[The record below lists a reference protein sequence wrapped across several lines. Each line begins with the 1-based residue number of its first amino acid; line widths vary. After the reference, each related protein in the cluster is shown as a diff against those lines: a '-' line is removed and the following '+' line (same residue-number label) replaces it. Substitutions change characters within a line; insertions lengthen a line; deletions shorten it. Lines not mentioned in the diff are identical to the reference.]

1 MHSLR
6 NKLKDIF
13 VIICVTIFLLFV
25 SNILLVIF
33 SPVVFNQK
41 YFSRTVMGFLDPCY
55 QTFYHDTHDGKFDN
69 WVAVLGDSNAAGAG
83 DEFIEGKE
91 EYGIFHKLRKRT
103 NNNYLVFARY
113 GYGNLRAVKEMKLC
127 VGLINQTPFL
137 PIIDDPKE
145 IIFLFY
151 EGNDLDNNWA
161 HLSFKK
167 TESLKKFMESE
178 FHDLWKRRIRFYLP
192 LFDILRHSPSLF
204 ISSLK
209 RFSHYAIGEKNYN
222 RISNVLKSQDASIM
236 RRKKWKKNHVKF
248 LKTKNFFPIRPQS
261 AAMELK
267 DDIHKALDVTLSAI
281 SDLKNNFD
289 SAKIT
294 IIYLPSVV
302 TSYNWEEPIS
312 IHIYQS
318 KGELLITNSENKKRS
333 LFIRNSIR
341 EFAKLKNLIFLD
353 MTDVIK
359 RAGEGNFIH
368 GPLDYNHLNYKG
380 YKLILDNL

>member
-1 MHSLR
+1 
-6 NKLKDIF
+6 
-13 VIICVTIFLLFV
+13 
-25 SNILLVIF
+25 
-33 SPVVFNQK
+33 
-41 YFSRTVMGFLDPCY
+41 MGFLDPCY
-55 QTFYHDTHDGKFDN
+55 QTFYHNTHDGKFKD
-69 WVAVLGDSNAAGAG
+69 WIAVLGDSNAAGAG

-103 NNNYLVFARY
+103 NDNYLVFARY

-167 TESLKKFMESE
+167 TKSLKKFMESE

-222 RISNVLKSQDASIM
+222 RISNVLKSQGSSIM
-236 RRKKWKKNHVKF
+236 SRKKWKKNHVKF

-267 DDIHKALDVTLSAI
+267 DDIDKALDVTFAAI

-289 SAKIT
+289 SMKIT

-318 KGELLITNSENKKRS
+318 KGELLITNVENKIRS

-341 EFAKLKNLIFLD
+341 DFAKLKNLIFLD

-359 RAGEGNFIH
+359 KAGEGNFIH

-380 YKLILDNL
+380 YKLVLENL

>member
-6 NKLKDIF
+6 AKLKEF
-13 VIICVTIFLLFV
+13 FIISCVTIFLLFI
-25 SNILLVIF
+25 SNILLIIF

-55 QTFYHDTHDGKFDN
+55 QTFYHNTHDGKFKD
-69 WVAVLGDSNAAGAG
+69 WIAVLGDSNAAGAG

-103 NNNYLVFARY
+103 NDNYLVFARY

-167 TESLKKFMESE
+167 TKSLKKFMESE

-222 RISNVLKSQDASIM
+222 RISNVLKSQGSSIM
-236 RRKKWKKNHVKF
+236 SRKKWKKNHVKF

-267 DDIHKALDVTLSAI
+267 DDIDKALDVTFAAI

-289 SAKIT
+289 SMKIT

-318 KGELLITNSENKKRS
+318 KGELLITNVENKIRS

-341 EFAKLKNLIFLD
+341 DFAKLKNLIFLD

-359 RAGEGNFIH
+359 KAGEGNFIH

-380 YKLILDNL
+380 YKLVLENL